1 MGRSYDQEIYLFGAF
16 FEIKNKDGEK
26 IVPDW
31 HRQSDL
37 TSKKE
42 LEQKIR
48 SVPIT
53 P

>member
-16 FEIKNKDGEK
+16 FEGKYNGKETIF
-26 IVPDW
+26 PDW

-48 SVPIT
+48 PVSIT